1 VFPDTLS
8 AKVLF
13 EMSQIEI
20 NFSTFQ
26 SLFNLVEKNEPNMIE
41 LAAISTIINSF
52 YMGIERIMQLIAQN
66 MDNELPHGENWH
78 KKLLIQM
85 SCSNKNRMP
94 FISENLF
101 EKLLKYLSFRHFQ
114 RNSYEYIL
122 DWPEL
127 KPLFLSLK
135 DTFAQFKQ
143 EMSIFMSIR

>member
-1 VFPDTLS
+1 MFPDTLS
-8 AKVLF
+8 DKIHF

-26 SLFNLVEKNEPNMIE
+26 SLFNLVENNEPNMIE

-66 MDNELPHGENWH
+66 IDNELPRGENRH

-85 SCSNKNRMP
+85 SCSNNNRMP
-94 FISENLF
+94 FMSENLF

-114 RNSYEYIL
+114 RNSYE
-122 DWPEL
+122 
-127 KPLFLSLK
+127 
-135 DTFAQFKQ
+135 
-143 EMSIFMSIR
+143 